1 MTKEESIEAKDIVQ
15 AYEYLNKELQI
26 ALDSLIELENRKDDL
41 MERLERLKIQELDF
55 MSRYKEKYGNRD
67 LLQDLNSEIEI

>member
-1 MTKEESIEAKDIVQ
+1 MTKEESVEAKDIVQ